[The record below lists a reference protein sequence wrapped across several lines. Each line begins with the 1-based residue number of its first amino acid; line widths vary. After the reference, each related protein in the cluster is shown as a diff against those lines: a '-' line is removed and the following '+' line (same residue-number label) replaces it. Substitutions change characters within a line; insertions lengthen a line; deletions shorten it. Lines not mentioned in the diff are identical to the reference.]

1 MYVHDIESKIT
12 STKDEPEIVK
22 QTAATAYVNGKNVL
36 GPVVGNFCM
45 QTAIK
50 KAREAGVG
58 WVVANGEIF
67 CLYSLTTLSCDLIT
81 LDSCGIEL

>member
-58 WVVANGEIF
+58 WVVANGEIVSIF
-67 CLYSLTTLSCDLIT
+67 FDYIIL
-81 LDSCGIEL
+81 